1 MLEKYGEYLS
11 SAYNEWLKFIIK
23 KESVMQD
30 GGFNVPPDKIR
41 EYIIFLEKFINEN
54 PDFILISDAKDIL
67 DSYLMIY
74 LEGVDNSPIFDK
86 WLYEYNEKHFAK

>member
-1 MLEKYGEYLS
+1 
-11 SAYNEWLKFIIK
+11 
-23 KESVMQD
+23 MQD

-41 EYIIFLEKFINEN
+41 EYMIFLEKFINEN

-74 LEGVDNSPIFDK
+74 LEGVDNSNPSCNALLIFPPILIKDTPDFE
-86 WLYEYNEKHFAK
+86 LHSMYFNNLMYRFYEAIK